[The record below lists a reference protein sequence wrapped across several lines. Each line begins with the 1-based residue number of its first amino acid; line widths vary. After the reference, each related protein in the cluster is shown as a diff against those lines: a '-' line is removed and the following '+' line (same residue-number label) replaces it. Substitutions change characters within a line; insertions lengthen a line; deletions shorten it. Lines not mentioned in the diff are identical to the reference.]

1 MKQVSKDEYEKALK
15 LLMAVFDG
23 VNEIPTEI
31 SESGVTIHRTPD
43 NEVYALAV
51 YHRLVNT
58 RGLPVEVSYYISHV
72 SIESVVRI
80 RELLTQV

>member
-1 MKQVSKDEYEKALK
+1 MKQVSKDEYDKALK
-15 LLMAVFDG
+15 LLMVVFDG
-23 VNEIPTEI
+23 VDEISTEI
-31 SESGVTIHRTPD
+31 CESGVTIHRTPD